1 MRTQFRKSVKGVAT
15 MKSLV
20 AGLLV
25 LTFVSGIIVQGQTPP
40 RSANKTANK
49 PRSETMKI
57 CQGVPVPDGYIII
70 AYMTSAACP
79 HGAYLLKK
87 QDQYEASLAVNG
99 DARQTSTARDTS
111 STRTKPVISSSTRAN
126 SSQARSNSQT
136 KANQEDGAAQ
146 ATVNGATGGV
156 ATRPRRVSGTPAQ
169 QPSPPS
175 QSAGQSAGQSPV
187 QSTGQS
193 NAQSP
198 APTQQIAQTQD
209 SETTLTGPPT
219 LLGTEPARALK
230 PPTLTTM
237 GSSVPNSSSD
247 ESAPATAASQPTPE
261 EVDEDDVVR
270 VDTTL
275 VTVPVSVVDRQGRFI
290 PNLKKEDFTLS
301 ENGVEQ
307 SIAYFEPA
315 EKPFTVALLLD
326 TSASTHFHLS
336 EIRDAAIEFAKQLR
350 PQDRV
355 LVVSFND
362 EVLLLTEATNDQ
374 TLIESAIEVNANT
387 GSSTRLYDAVD
398 LTIRE
403 RLNKIKGRKA
413 IVLFTDGVDTSSQQA
428 DYLSTLREVEELD
441 ALIYPIQYDTTDYL
455 NAMQNAGTVTVVTT
469 RSGIF
474 GTRSSSQTYNV
485 PMNNGGAPLPGAT
498 KADYDRADHYLHS
511 LADKTG
517 GRLYQANDTKQ
528 LADAF
533 AKIAEELRRQYTL
546 GYYPKKAD
554 ATDGDRRQIR
564 VKVNQP
570 NVAVKARD
578 SYTKGSAPSP
588 NK

>member
-1 MRTQFRKSVKGVAT
+1 MRTQFGKISQGGSD

-25 LTFVSGIIVQGQTPP
+25 LTVVSGIIVQGQTPP

-49 PRSETMKI
+49 PRNDTMKI

-70 AYMTSAACP
+70 AYMTSASCP

-87 QDQYEASLAVNG
+87 QDQYEASLAING
-99 DARQTSTARDTS
+99 EARQPSVARNASSTGAGSVASS
-111 STRTKPVISSSTRAN
+111 STRTNTSQPV
-126 SSQARSNSQT
+126 RSNSQT
-136 KANQEDGAAQ
+136 KATQDDGVSQ
-146 ATVNGATGGV
+146 SFGNGSPNAV
-156 ATRPRRVSGTPAQ
+156 ATRPRRVVGATAQ
-169 QPSPPS
+169 QPSAPV
-175 QSAGQSAGQSPV
+175 QSANQSVGQSPV
-187 QSTGQS
+187 QNNGQS
-193 NAQSP
+193 IV
-198 APTQQIAQTQD
+198 PTQQIAQAQD
-209 SETTLTGPPT
+209 NGPTLTGPPT
-219 LLGTEPARALK
+219 LLGSEPARASK
-230 PPTLTTM
+230 PPILTTM
-237 GSSVPNSSSD
+237 GSSVPGSPSD
-247 ESAPATAASQPTPE
+247 ESSPVTTASQPTPE
-261 EVDEDDVVR
+261 EVAEDDVVR

-290 PNLKKEDFTLS
+290 PNLKKEDFTLA
-301 ENGVEQ
+301 ENGIDQ

-315 EKPFTVALLLD
+315 DKPFTVALLLD

-469 RSGIF
+469 QSGIF
-474 GTRSSSQTYNV
+474 GPRTSSQTYNV

-517 GRLYQANDTKQ
+517 GRLYKANDTKQ

-546 GYYPKKAD
+546 GYYPKNAN